1 MNVLPACVFMHHK
14 CTWCVQR
21 SEGDMGLL
29 ESQKAVE
36 MDPGPLQEQPAFL
49 ATEPP
54 LQPPDCPFIT
64 LTKSI
69 LGGRVSRT
77 A

>member
-1 MNVLPACVFMHHK
+1 MQHK

-21 SEGDMGLL
+21 SEEGVGLL

-36 MDPGPLQEQPAFL
+36 MDPGPLREQPAFL
-49 ATEPP
+49 DPEPP
-54 LQPPDCPFIT
+54 FQPPDGPVIT
-64 LTKSI
+64 LMNSI

>member
-1 MNVLPACVFMHHK
+1 MNVLSACVFIQHK
-14 CTWCVQR
+14 CTWCVER
-21 SEGDMGLL
+21 SEEGFGLL

-54 LQPPDCPFIT
+54 FQPPDGPVIT
-64 LTKSI
+64 LMNSI

-77 A
+77 V